1 MARPARVGTRA
12 GKTPTTLTQHRH
24 AFLLLTLLIPSP
36 YQPAAQQPRRTGSST
51 CTLRSDQF
59 CKAVGQSARPLR
71 NRAKRPLGGTLERVR
86 RENHMTINPTDLSA
100 LSSTGK
106 TDSATNDKANQP
118 RKDVDANMFLTLLI
132 AQLKN
137 QDPLEPQQGA
147 EFVAQ
152 LAQFNSLEQL
162 TSINDRINQLLNLQ
176 KPQTE
181 TQKAALGIVPLP
193 VA

>member
-1 MARPARVGTRA
+1 
-12 GKTPTTLTQHRH
+12 
-24 AFLLLTLLIPSP
+24 
-36 YQPAAQQPRRTGSST
+36 
-51 CTLRSDQF
+51 
-59 CKAVGQSARPLR
+59 
-71 NRAKRPLGGTLERVR
+71 
-86 RENHMTINPTDLSA
+86 MTINLNNRADLTDLT
-100 LSSTGK
+100 STGK
-106 TDSATNDKANQP
+106 TDNNTAATTTKSRQG
-118 RKDVDANMFLTLLI
+118 VDSNTFLTLLI

-176 KPQTE
+176 KPQTG
-181 TQKAALGIVPLP
+181 TQKEKTALGNIPLP

>member
-1 MARPARVGTRA
+1 
-12 GKTPTTLTQHRH
+12 
-24 AFLLLTLLIPSP
+24 
-36 YQPAAQQPRRTGSST
+36 
-51 CTLRSDQF
+51 
-59 CKAVGQSARPLR
+59 
-71 NRAKRPLGGTLERVR
+71 
-86 RENHMTINPTDLSA
+86 MTINPTDLSA
-100 LSSTGK
+100 LTSTGK

-193 VA
+193 VV

>member
-1 MARPARVGTRA
+1 M
-12 GKTPTTLTQHRH
+12 
-24 AFLLLTLLIPSP
+24 
-36 YQPAAQQPRRTGSST
+36 
-51 CTLRSDQF
+51 
-59 CKAVGQSARPLR
+59 
-71 NRAKRPLGGTLERVR
+71 N
-86 RENHMTINPTDLSA
+86 INPNDLA
-100 LSSTGK
+100 GLTSTGK
-106 TDSATNDKANQP
+106 TDTNTAATTNKSRQG
-118 RKDVDANMFLTLLI
+118 VDSNTFLTLLI

-176 KPQTE
+176 KPQTQ
-181 TQKAALGIVPLP
+181 TQKEKAALGIVPLP